1 MARRPHRIVPS
12 GAFRTQEVPIDR
24 LLDICN
30 RGFSTL
36 MRRVGVLVPPIEAGL
51 VARVV
56 ELTVMD

>member
-12 GAFRTQEVPIDR
+12 GAFRTQEVPINR
-24 LLDICN
+24 LLDFCY
-30 RGFSTL
+30 RGLSTL

-56 ELTVMD
+56 KLTVMD